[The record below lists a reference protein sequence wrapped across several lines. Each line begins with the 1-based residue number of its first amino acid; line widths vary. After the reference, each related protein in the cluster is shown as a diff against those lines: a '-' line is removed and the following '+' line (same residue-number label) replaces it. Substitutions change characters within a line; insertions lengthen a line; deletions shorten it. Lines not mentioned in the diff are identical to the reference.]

1 MPYTYKYPRPALTID
16 CAVFRKVKNN
26 LQLLLIQRDRYP
38 FEGMWALPG
47 GFIEIEERLHEAAS
61 RELEEETGLTGI
73 RLTPYKTFDAI
84 DRDPRGRT
92 ISFIFYGFLD
102 TTSNQVKAAS
112 DARDAR
118 WFNVKELPE
127 LAFDHAEI
135 VGELLKEIGVLSDEW
150 KS

>member
-1 MPYTYKYPRPALTID
+1 MPYTYKYPRPALTTD

-26 LQLLLIQRDRYP
+26 LELLLIQRDRYP

-47 GFIEIEERLHEAAS
+47 GFIEMDERLHEAAS

-73 RLTPYKTFDAI
+73 RLTPFKAFDAM

-102 TTSNQVKAAS
+102 TNSKQVKAAS

-118 WFNVKELPE
+118 WFNAKKLPE

-135 VGELLKEIGVLSDEW
+135 VGEILKEKGVTNYE
-150 KS
+150 

>member
-16 CAVFRKVKNN
+16 CAVFRKAAKN
-26 LQLLLIQRDRYP
+26 LELVLIKRDRYP

-47 GFIEIEERLHEAAS
+47 GFIEMEERLVEAAS
-61 RELEEETGLTGI
+61 RELEEETGLSGV
-73 RLTPYKTFDAI
+73 RLIPFKTFDAI

-92 ISFIFYGFLD
+92 ISFIFCGFLD
-102 TTSNQVKAAS
+102 DPSKEVKAAS

-118 WFNVKELPE
+118 WFNVNELPE

-135 VGELLKEIGVLSDEW
+135 IDELLKEIGVGNDER
-150 KS
+150 

>member
-16 CAVFRKVKNN
+16 CAVFRKEGDN
-26 LQLLLIQRDRYP
+26 LELLLIKRDRYP

-47 GFIEIEERLHEAAS
+47 GFVEMNERLHEAAS
-61 RELEEETGLTGI
+61 RELEEETGLTGV
-73 RLTPYKTFDAI
+73 RLIQFRTFDAI

-92 ISFIFYGFLD
+92 ISFIFHGFLE
-102 TTSNQVKAAS
+102 TPSKNVKAAS

-118 WFNVKELPE
+118 WFNVKRLPD

-135 VGELLKEIGVLSDEW
+135 VDELLKEKGIGNYER
-150 KS
+150 

>member
-26 LQLLLIQRDRYP
+26 LELLLIQRDRYP

-47 GFIEIEERLHEAAS
+47 GFIEMDERLHEAAT

-73 RLTPYKTFDAI
+73 RLIPFKPFDAI

-92 ISFIFYGFLD
+92 ISFIFYGFLVAP
-102 TTSNQVKAAS
+102 SKEAKAAS

-118 WFNVKELPE
+118 WFRIGELPD

-135 VGELLKEIGVLSDEW
+135 VDELLKEKGMAR
-150 KS
+150 

>member
-1 MPYTYKYPRPALTID
+1 MSYTYKHPRPALTID
-16 CAVFRKVKNN
+16 CAVFRKAKNYPE
-26 LQLLLIQRDRYP
+26 LLLIQRDRYP

-47 GFIEIEERLHEAAS
+47 GFIEMDERLHEAAA
-61 RELEEETGLTGI
+61 RELEEETGLT
-73 RLTPYKTFDAI
+73 RVPLTPFKTFDAI

-102 TTSNQVKAAS
+102 APSKQLKAAS

-118 WFNVKELPE
+118 WFKVNQLPE

-135 VGELLKEIGVLSDEW
+135 VDELLKEIGVPT
-150 KS
+150 

>member
-1 MPYTYKYPRPALTID
+1 MSYTYKYPRPALTTD
-16 CAVFRKVKNN
+16 CAVLRKEGKN
-26 LQLLLIQRDRYP
+26 LELLLIRRDRYP

-47 GFIEIEERLHEAAS
+47 GFIEMDERLHKAAS

-73 RLTPYKTFDAI
+73 RLFPFKTFDAI

-102 TTSNQVKAAS
+102 KPSKQVKAAS

-118 WFNVKELPE
+118 WFNINELPE

-135 VGELLKEIGVLSDEW
+135 IDQLLKKIRVENDEL
-150 KS
+150 

>member
-1 MPYTYKYPRPALTID
+1 MPYTYKYPRPALTTD
-16 CAVFRKVKNN
+16 CAVFRKVKRN
-26 LQLLLIQRDRYP
+26 LELLLIQRDRYP

-47 GFIEIEERLHEAAS
+47 GFIEMDERLHEAAS

-73 RLTPYKTFDAI
+73 RLTPFKTFDAI

-92 ISFIFYGFLD
+92 ISFIFCGFLD
-102 TTSNQVKAAS
+102 VTSKQVKAAS

-118 WFNVKELPE
+118 WFNVKKLPE

-135 VGELLKEIGVLSDEW
+135 VGEILKEKGVTNYE
-150 KS
+150 

>member
-16 CAVFRKVKNN
+16 SAIFRKVKSK
-26 LQLLLIQRDRYP
+26 LELLLIKRDRYP

-47 GFIEIEERLHEAAS
+47 GFVEMNERLHTAAA
-61 RELEEETGLTGI
+61 RELEEETGLKGI
-73 RLTPYKTFDAI
+73 RLIPFKTFDAI

-102 TTSNQVKAAS
+102 DWSKQVNAAS
-112 DARDAR
+112 DARDAH
-118 WFNVKELPE
+118 WFNVNHLPE

-135 VGELLKEIGVLSDEW
+135 VNELLKEIGFLSEE
-150 KS
+150 